1 MVMAFDQGGSKRGR
15 GARRRWRHWV
25 PVFFLWFSVLIS
37 NVPCRGSGGPYLFLL
52 VRLFHI
58 NQPKIGRWRLVRASQ
73 ENRTGRE
80 VEDGGRGGEK
90 EERAVTLLLLF
101 STSSK

>member
-1 MVMAFDQGGSKRGR
+1 M
-15 GARRRWRHWV
+15 

-80 VEDGGRGGEK
+80 VEDAGRGGEK
-90 EERAVTLLLLF
+90 EEREVTLLLLF